1 MRRWAALVLL
11 VAALAGCSTAAPQA
25 TEEIDG
31 PFADCAAVVAADVVS
46 GLPDLTVPCFNGG
59 MSVRLSQVKGP
70 AVVNL
75 WASWCGPCRAEL
87 PAFAGLAAKAE
98 GRFTVLGV
106 VTGDSRKA
114 AADLAADLGVTFPTV
129 FDDRA
134 RLSTELV
141 KAERAST
148 GLPLTLFVKD
158 GRIVHVY
165 QGAAL
170 DQAGLD
176 KLVGEHLGL
185 RL

>member
-11 VAALAGCSTAAPQA
+11 VAALAGC
-25 TEEIDG
+25 TESSPPGSEEVAG
-31 PFADCAAVVAADVVS
+31 PFADCAAVVADGAVS

-75 WASWCGPCRAEL
+75 WASWCGPCREEL
-87 PAFAGLAAKAE
+87 PAFAALAAKAE

-106 VTGDSRKA
+106 VTGDTRA
-114 AADLAADLGVTFPTV
+114 AAASLAEDLGVTFPTV
-129 FDDRA
+129 FDERS

-141 KAERAST
+141 KGKQASSA
-148 GLPLTLFVKD
+148 LPVTLFVKD
-158 GRIVHVY
+158 GRVVYAY
-165 QGAAL
+165 QGTAL